1 VPIAVTF
8 DAGQTLVELDTAM
21 LARRLGERGVN
32 VAAGELDAASP
43 AAWCRY
49 DAVVGRAAAPW
60 KVFMDA
66 LLEGAGVAAGR
77 AALIDWL
84 WDEQP
89 RANLWRRPVAGM
101 IEVVDALRATGVAVG
116 VLSNSEGRLAELFDE
131 IGWRGRFDTVVD
143 SGREG
148 VEKPDRRIFER
159 AAARLGAAL
168 PELVHVGDSRP
179 ADIDGARACG
189 ARAIW
194 FGRVAH
200 AIDDPSVRIAHDAAG
215 VRAALSDFGA
225 PL

>member
-1 VPIAVTF
+1 MTF

-21 LARRLGERGVN
+21 LARRLGERGVQ
-32 VAAGELDAASP
+32 VAARALDAASP
-43 AAWCRY
+43 AAWDRY
-49 DAVVGRAAAPW
+49 DAGVGRAPMPW

-66 LLEGAGVAAGR
+66 LLEGAGIGAGR
-77 AALIDWL
+77 AALVDWL

-89 RANLWRRPVAGM
+89 RVNLWRRPVAGM
-101 IEVVDALRATGVAVG
+101 MDVVDALRAAGVAVG

-131 IGWRGRFDTVVD
+131 IGWRGRFDIVVD

-148 VEKPDRRIFER
+148 IEKPDRRIFER
-159 AAARLGAAL
+159 AAERLGASL
-168 PELVHVGDSRP
+168 PDLVHIGDSRP

-194 FGRVAH
+194 FGRVAR
-200 AIDDPSVRIAHDAAG
+200 AIDDPGVRSAHDAAG
-215 VRAALSDFGA
+215 VRAALADFGA